1 MGKRFCKIESKWCKF
16 LKHNDTCNVAKC
28 SLADITK
35 CPRVAEIETTTLAS
49 ILKDVEF
56 EPVFE
61 RLCKWYPREER
72 NKSGYESVF
81 NMLLT
86 LTPKKSHNLND
97 TFIAAELT
105 QYPSDDIPCLDIYG
119 TKPKNDT
126 VRYGMEF
133 CPWVDWV
140 SMFITQE
147 SLDNFSKEDIVAGC
161 LYEMTFFGFTE
172 ENISNELKKMEDNIT
187 ELIKKREQ
195 NPLNGI

>member
-16 LKHNDTCNVAKC
+16 LKHNDICNVAKC
-28 SLADITK
+28 SLADIAK

-61 RLCKWYPREER
+61 CLCKWYPGEER

-81 NMLLT
+81 NTLLT

-97 TFIAAELT
+97 TFIAAELEH
-105 QYPSDDIPCLDIYG
+105 YSLDDGPSLGIYG
-119 TKPKNDT
+119 KKPKNDIM
-126 VRYGMEF
+126 RYCMEF

-172 ENISNELKKMEDNIT
+172 EKISGELKKMEDGLAEAI
-187 ELIKKREQ
+187 EKS
-195 NPLNGI
+195 

>member
-1 MGKRFCKIESKWCKF
+1 MGKGFCKVEGKWCKF

-28 SLADITK
+28 SLSGITK
-35 CPRVAEIETTTLAS
+35 CHRVAEIETVTLAS
-49 ILKDVEF
+49 ILKDVDF
-56 EPVFE
+56 EAVFE
-61 RLCKWYPREER
+61 RLCKWYPGEER

-97 TFIAAELT
+97 AFIAADLT
-105 QYPSDDIPCLDIYG
+105 QYPWDDSPCLDIYG
-119 TKPKNDT
+119 TKPKNDS

-133 CPWVDWV
+133 HSWVDWV

-147 SLDNFSKEDIVAGC
+147 TLDNFSKEDIVAGC

-172 ENISNELKKMEDNIT
+172 
-187 ELIKKREQ
+187 
-195 NPLNGI
+195 

>member
-16 LKHNDTCNVAKC
+16 LRHDDICNVIKC
-28 SLADITK
+28 PLADIAK

-61 RLCKWYPREER
+61 HLCKWYPCEER

-81 NMLLT
+81 NILLT

-97 TFIAAELT
+97 SFIAAELT
-105 QYPSDDIPCLDIYG
+105 QYQTDDGPCLDIYG
-119 TKPKNDT
+119 TKPKNSS

-133 CPWVDWV
+133 RTWVDWV

-172 ENISNELKKMEDNIT
+172 ENISNELKKMEDRFS
-187 ELIKKREQ
+187 EVIKK
-195 NPLNGI
+195 

>member
-1 MGKRFCKIESKWCKF
+1 MGKKFCKIENKWCKF

-28 SLADITK
+28 PLADITK
-35 CPRVAEIETTTLAS
+35 CPRVAEIETTTLSS

-56 EPVFE
+56 EQVFE

-72 NKSGYESVF
+72 SKSGYESVF
-81 NMLLT
+81 NTLLT

-105 QYPSDDIPCLDIYG
+105 QYPLDDGPCLDIYG
-119 TKPKNDT
+119 TKPKNDS

-172 ENISNELKKMEDNIT
+172 ENISNELKKMEDGYREAI
-187 ELIKKREQ
+187 EKEKRQ
-195 NPLNGI
+195 

>member
-28 SLADITK
+28 PLSGITK

-61 RLCKWYPREER
+61 RLCKWYPGEER

-81 NMLLT
+81 NTLLT

-97 TFIAAELT
+97 TFIAAELE
-105 QYPSDDIPCLDIYG
+105 QYSLDDAPSLGIYG
-119 TKPKNDT
+119 TKPKNDSM
-126 VRYGMEF
+126 RYCMEF

-147 SLDNFSKEDIVAGC
+147 SLDNFSNEDIVAGC

-172 ENISNELKKMEDNIT
+172 EKISNELTKMEDGLAEAMEN
-187 ELIKKREQ
+187 K
-195 NPLNGI
+195 

>member
-1 MGKRFCKIESKWCKF
+1 MGKKFCKIESKWCKF
-16 LKHNDTCNVAKC
+16 LKHDDICNVIKC
-28 SLADITK
+28 PLADIAK
-35 CPRVAEIETTTLAS
+35 CPRVAEIETATLAS

-56 EPVFE
+56 ESVFG

-81 NMLLT
+81 NILLT

-97 TFIAAELT
+97 SFIAAELT
-105 QYPSDDIPCLDIYG
+105 QYPLNDDSYDSCLDIYG
-119 TKPKNDT
+119 TKPKNDG

-172 ENISNELKKMEDNIT
+172 EKISNELKKMEDRFT
-187 ELIKKREQ
+187 DLTKK
-195 NPLNGI
+195 

>member
-1 MGKRFCKIESKWCKF
+1 
-16 LKHNDTCNVAKC
+16 
-28 SLADITK
+28 
-35 CPRVAEIETTTLAS
+35 
-49 ILKDVEF
+49 
-56 EPVFE
+56 
-61 RLCKWYPREER
+61 
-72 NKSGYESVF
+72 VF
-81 NMLLT
+81 NILLA

-119 TKPKNDT
+119 TKPKNDSA
-126 VRYGMEF
+126 RYGMEF

-172 ENISNELKKMEDNIT
+172 ENIGNELKKMEDSIT
-187 ELIKKREQ
+187 EVVKKREQ
-195 NPLNGI
+195 NPLINI

>member
-1 MGKRFCKIESKWCKF
+1 MGKRFCKIESKWCKY

-49 ILKDVEF
+49 ILKDIEF

-61 RLCKWYPREER
+61 RLCKWYPDEKRS
-72 NKSGYESVF
+72 KLGYESVF
-81 NMLLT
+81 NTLLT
-86 LTPKKSHNLND
+86 LVPKKSHNLND
-97 TFIAAELT
+97 TFIAVELA
-105 QYPSDDIPCLDIYG
+105 QYPLDDDPCLDIYG
-119 TKPKNDT
+119 TKPKNDS
-126 VRYGMEF
+126 VRYCMEF

-172 ENISNELKKMEDNIT
+172 ENISNELKKMEDSIAEVT
-187 ELIKKREQ
+187 KKRETKS
-195 NPLNGI
+195 L

>member
-1 MGKRFCKIESKWCKF
+1 
-16 LKHNDTCNVAKC
+16 VAKC
-28 SLADITK
+28 PLADITK

-61 RLCKWYPREER
+61 HLCKWYPGEER
-72 NKSGYESVF
+72 KKSSYESVF

-97 TFIAAELT
+97 LFITAQLT
-105 QYPSDDIPCLDIYG
+105 QYPLNDDSCLDIYG
-119 TKPKNDT
+119 TKPKNDSA
-126 VRYGMEF
+126 RYGMEF

-172 ENISNELKKMEDNIT
+172 ENVSNELKKMEDRFS
-187 ELIKKREQ
+187 ELIKK
-195 NPLNGI
+195 